1 MFTNLFVFKAVFL
14 NAEKSNRK
22 NIEAYPVMR
31 LKTKII
37 LSVVIEVLMIFVL
50 TEYVHYLIS
59 EYRNYRAEIVSI
71 EKKELETVKK
81 GSIEELERI
90 KQKKEE
96 LKRDAEELLNKAS
109 FFVVIIPLFSL
120 LIIGIGGFFTYKN
133 IVIPI
138 NRMIFLMKKIQEGDL
153 TQKLNLNKNDEIGM
167 LALEFDQFIDW
178 VRKVLL
184 KLSSLTSN
192 VSEKSIKTILEL
204 SHTNNEN
211 IILKD
216 SSLELSLSS
225 ELLTQ
230 SVNSVSIEIN
240 SVSKNIDEMTSRAE
254 EGSKVIESSLD
265 NVHRLAN
272 EVIALQNDMTRFVKE
287 SEKIKEVVNTIKN
300 IAEQTNLLAL
310 NAAIEAARAG
320 EYGKGFSVVADEVR
334 SLASKTAKST
344 DEIRNIVDSIN
355 VEINNLAKNLEE
367 KVLSANEV
375 KEDISK
381 SKETFND
388 IKMRI
393 NSVHESASII
403 SNLVQ
408 EQLSILDMVKDNVA
422 TIDKQ
427 IKELGETFRYL
438 SEQIISSRDAINS
451 VESNIYQFDLGE
463 QSSYI
468 KMKLLIMDWIGRS
481 LSNMEY
487 VPSDEVVDIIN
498 DFSPP
503 NKNEILESIK
513 SIDSKLK
520 ELFERKKPEDRE
532 SLYRE
537 LMEELLKLIDTLE
550 KNSGDKKQ

>member
-481 LSNMEY
+481 LSDMEY

-520 ELFERKKPEDRE
+520 ELFEREKPEDRE

>member
-81 GSIEELERI
+81 GNIEELERI

-240 SVSKNIDEMTSRAE
+240 SVSKNINEMTSRAE
-254 EGSKVIESSLD
+254 EGSKVIECSLD

-393 NSVHESASII
+393 KSVHESASII

-481 LSNMEY
+481 LSDMEY

-498 DFSPP
+498 DFSPL

-520 ELFERKKPEDRE
+520 ELFEMEKPEDRE
-532 SLYRE
+532 GLYRE
-537 LMEELLKLIDTLE
+537 LMEELLRLIDTLE
-550 KNSGDKKQ
+550 KNSGDRE